1 MQEKLGLKRERE
13 KHMIHLHLHMRMCMC
28 MYSKLKGT
36 SKTLQVTHFMRDT
49 FMESSHTTE
58 KGGFEGMISIFN
70 EKQDTFTADMLT
82 LLNALLLSRV

>member
-36 SKTLQVTHFMRDT
+36 SKTLQVTHFT
-49 FMESSHTTE
+49 
-58 KGGFEGMISIFN
+58 KGQTSI
-70 EKQDTFTADMLT
+70 
-82 LLNALLLSRV
+82 